1 MRNLI
6 KKILKE
12 DLDFNS
18 FDWVD
23 MPEIEARATPI
34 KEFLYNLMNN
44 LEMSESKSRPGWV
57 VYKNKKGQ
65 ILMADNINVGGDT
78 VLWVDK
84 DKIWKRLENRGLT
97 FKEIEEILINVLD
110 VNFSRKVN
118 EVHSHRSKLFNYLNP

>member
-1 MRNLI
+1 
-6 KKILKE
+6 
-12 DLDFNS
+12 
-18 FDWVD
+18 
-23 MPEIEARATPI
+23 
-34 KEFLYNLMNN
+34 MNN

-57 VYKNKKGQ
+57 LYKNKKGQ
-65 ILMADNINVGGDT
+65 ILMADNINLKGDNNEVSINT

-118 EVHSHRSKLFNYLNP
+118 EVHFHQSKIFNYLNP